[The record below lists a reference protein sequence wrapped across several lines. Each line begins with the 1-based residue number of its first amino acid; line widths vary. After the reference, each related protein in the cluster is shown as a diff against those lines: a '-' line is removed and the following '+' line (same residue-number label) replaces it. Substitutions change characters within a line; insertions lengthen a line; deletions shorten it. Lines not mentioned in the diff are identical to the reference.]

1 MQQNDSRYGI
11 YVSIIPYQEFEKNR
25 QRLGLSAEQYLINL
39 MGKDFT
45 GKNYLR
51 KIKRVDLNQTSIQ
64 IGDNV

>member
-1 MQQNDSRYGI
+1 MQYNDSRYGI

-45 GKNYLR
+45 GKTYAR
-51 KIKRVDLNQTSIQ
+51 KIKHVDLNQTTIDS
-64 IGDNV
+64 GE